1 MGSEVSFAGQD
12 LSIRRGGVG
21 NCNAGNADR
30 VHEQKDNPVPK
41 ALAELR
47 GNDDTN
53 GISDEWYGLET
64 FVGTNNCTSHQ
75 DEWQPTRHGLS
86 GVEDTTLEPIGKHA
100 DAQGKRRQE
109 HIRAEM
115 AHEHHIANLHET
127 KHFGGVFKRTTGGT
141 ACWKSTVDVPFASL
155 SRRS

>member
-53 GISDEWYGLET
+53 GISDEWYGLE
-64 FVGTNNCTSHQ
+64 VGQ
-75 DEWQPTRHGLS
+75 L
-86 GVEDTTLEPIGKHA
+86 
-100 DAQGKRRQE
+100 
-109 HIRAEM
+109 
-115 AHEHHIANLHET
+115 
-127 KHFGGVFKRTTGGT
+127 TGGEGVRT
-141 ACWKSTVDVPFASL
+141 DFPVARLCSPNISMNCEK
-155 SRRS
+155 